1 MFTHEK
7 FEEYKKSMIMEEKDE
22 DSDDDDKFNQEKIF
36 N

>member
-22 DSDDDDKFNQEKIF
+22 DSDDDENQEKIF